1 MQIMRSVSVVACLL
15 SLAVCLG
22 CSKSSDLDKVVVEG
36 NVSFK
41 GKPIANG
48 EIRFRPV
55 EGTPGP
61 VSGAPIVDGHYRA
74 VAKGGVPVGKQLVQ
88 IEAYD
93 ISGGTNSTG
102 DMTSSGRAGA
112 RVNLL
117 PSKYHSNS
125 QLMIDVTGERKVMTH
140 DFELDG

>member
-1 MQIMRSVSVVACLL
+1 MRIRPECRIVASMLL
-15 SLAVCLG
+15 TVLFIG
-22 CSKSSDLDKVVVEG
+22 CGKSSDLHKVTVEG
-36 NVSFK
+36 KVYFD
-41 GKPIANG
+41 GEPIANG

-93 ISGGTNSTG
+93 V
-102 DMTSSGRAGA
+102 SSGSSSSEDMVTGGRVGA
-112 RVNLL
+112 RVNYL
-117 PSKYHSNS
+117 PSKYHSSS
-125 QLMIDVTGERKVMTH
+125 QLTINVTGDKKVMTQ
-140 DFELDG
+140 DFDLAK